1 VSRYTL
7 TSGHGMRVRILTCG
21 GIIQSIEV
29 SDRTGH
35 VDDVVL
41 GFRTLVGYLNNTG
54 SAKTY

>member
-7 TSGHGMRVRILTCG
+7 TS
-21 GIIQSIEV
+21 
-29 SDRTGH
+29 